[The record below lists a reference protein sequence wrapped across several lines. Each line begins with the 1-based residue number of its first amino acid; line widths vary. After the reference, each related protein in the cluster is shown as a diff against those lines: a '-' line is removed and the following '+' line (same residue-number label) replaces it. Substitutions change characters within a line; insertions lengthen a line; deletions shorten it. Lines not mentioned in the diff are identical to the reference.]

1 MKKINF
7 KVTRNLL
14 FVFELISLSLIFLYN
29 WPNIDKYVIYLSLGL
44 IGLVYISNILL
55 FKLSKGDHYIF
66 LIVCM
71 LMSIGVIMIY
81 RIDQDL
87 GLKQLIWLYIGIIS
101 FFITYMVFKS
111 YNRWNKH
118 FNLYLATNYILFFGT
133 LAFGFSTHG
142 SIRWISI
149 GRFSFQPSE
158 FIKIIFIFILAC
170 IYSGSSFFSK
180 PKYAKYKEIGS
191 MMLVY
196 SFIAILFI
204 QRNLGAS
211 IVFFAIFLGIQY
223 IYTEDNRYTILN
235 IFLFIIAGTVGYLLF
250 DHVKVRFLTWLNPW
264 EYIDTIGYQIT
275 QSLFAIAE
283 GGFFGTGIGRGHP
296 NFIPLAYND
305 FIFSSIVEEM
315 GIFTGIAIVM
325 LYMILVYRGFK
336 IALKQK
342 DVFYRILAIGISL
355 LLGIQTFII
364 IGGVIK
370 LIPLTGLTLPFVSY
384 GGTSILS
391 SFIALGILQGASEK
405 GIYGGSNDE

>member
-111 YNRWNKH
+111 YNRWSKH
-118 FNLYLATNYILFFGT
+118 FNLYLATSYILFFGT